1 MICLFLCFG
10 FFFSFLFFGSFFYW
24 GVELV
29 GSIWIKTTS
38 ERALSAKTPSVV
50 ICIEMMLPDSLLQ
63 WMDATEISSA
73 SHKRCLYN
81 YTQRFRYLLVITAC
95 LQSELKA
102 TLTVSTFWDFSTAC
116 SFNFEWH
123 IRSKIKLIISSVV
136 SWDVE
141 SELNGPHWLFED

>member
-10 FFFSFLFFGSFFYW
+10 FFFSFFFGSFFYMRI
-24 GVELV
+24 ELV

-102 TLTVSTFWDFSTAC
+102 TLTVSTFWDFSTTC